1 VFRAISTPLQV
12 PRPGRAVEMKKEA
25 RSTWPLGA
33 PLRRRAAM
41 VPLSKLLDP
50 SAHWRFWRRILS
62 DLGLFLNT
70 YAPPSVVV
78 AYVKGLL
85 INAWLT
91 KPYVADQ
98 QVFGSIYPSLKL
110 SNDWFTWCIPY
121 WLSVFHD
128 YKLHSKSKVDALE
141 IGSWEGLSSLFIL
154 KTLANATLTCV
165 DTWEGADEHKTLDA
179 STKDALDHIETAFD
193 TNLSGFKDRLIKYKG
208 TSFSYFN
215 DCPDRNRFD
224 LIYVDGSHRC
234 DDVVIDAIKCFEL
247 LKVGGIMIFDDYF
260 WKYYARATDNPAA
273 AINIFLR
280 LKKGSYKII
289 RLYRH
294 AAISGQLIIEK
305 TADRS

>member
-1 VFRAISTPLQV
+1 MFPTLDV
-12 PRPGRAVEMKKEA
+12 PAHAAEMEKRPRHVAPKRV
-25 RSTWPLGA
+25 
-33 PLRRRAAM
+33 PLRRWGAM
-41 VPLSKLLDP
+41 VPLSKLFDP

-62 DLGLFLNT
+62 DVSFFSET
-70 YAPPSVVV
+70 YAPLSVVM
-78 AYVKGLL
+78 AYIKGRL
-85 INAWLT
+85 ISARLT
-91 KPYVADQ
+91 KPYVAAQ
-98 QVFGSIYPSLKL
+98 QDFKSLRPSLKL
-110 SNDWFTWCIPY
+110 SNDWFTWCIPH

-165 DTWEGADEHKTLDA
+165 DTWEGADEHKALDA
-179 STKDALDHIETAFD
+179 STKEVLDHIETAFD
-193 TNLSGFKDRLIKYKG
+193 TNLSSFKDRLIKYKG
-208 TSFSYFN
+208 TSFSYFHN
-215 DCPDRNRFD
+215 CTDRNMFD

-234 DDVVIDAIKCFEL
+234 DDVIIDSIKCFES

-260 WKYYARATDNPAA
+260 WKYYARAVDNPAA

-280 LKKGSYKII
+280 LKKGSYKIV

-294 AAISGQLIIEK
+294 LGISGQLIIEK